1 MDENGARF
9 TALLENHFHLNK
21 ALTEDQRQAELKSQD
36 FIWALHSQSQDLLL
50 ERCVRLCEKRFVWE
64 DAKSL
69 GIFLWLQKIDV
80 VVSFSCAVGWYQCTD
95 VLLLFSLERSNGQ
108 YCQKYLFIKDGKS

>member
-21 ALTEDQRQAELKSQD
+21 ALAEDQRQAELKSQD
-36 FIWALHSQSQDLLL
+36 FVWALHSQSQDLLL
-50 ERCVRLCEKRFVWE
+50 ERCVRLCGSRFVWA
-64 DAKSL
+64 DARSL

-80 VVSFSCAVGWYQCTD
+80 VVSDIFLSKKKAGT
-95 VLLLFSLERSNGQ
+95 
-108 YCQKYLFIKDGKS
+108 

>member
-21 ALTEDQRQAELKSQD
+21 ALPQDQRQADLQSCD
-36 FIWALHSQSQDLLL
+36 FVWALHSQSQDLLL
-50 ERCVRLCEKRFVWE
+50 ERCVRLCGTKFVWE
-64 DAKSL
+64 DARSL

-80 VVSFSCAVGWYQCTD
+80 VVNYI
-95 VLLLFSLERSNGQ
+95 
-108 YCQKYLFIKDGKS
+108 YKSAKQNKKKLIINI